1 MWWGASLFLMTMLVV
16 TETGRIIIGH
26 VVGLTMSR
34 LASQPALAQFVFGL
48 VVLVASLLAI
58 ILREGE
64 KERPRTFLVYRM
76 TDGPDGYSEVP
87 VQKKKR
93 AGWFTRF
100 RKFMAA
106 LPRGPLKRAAG
117 LAGRSC

>member
-26 VVGLTMSR
+26 VVGLTMTR

-76 TDGPDGYSEVP
+76 TDGPEGYTEVP
-87 VQKKKR
+87 LRKKR

-100 RKFMAA
+100 RKFLAA
-106 LPRGPLKRAAG
+106 LPRGPQKRAAG